1 MYISDFLALHLSEF
15 YGYITALTN
24 FLVKKEFL
32 VHRPMLIFEPT
43 VNYRTN
49 DNRTKQCQNRI
60 SQLGKICSYEL
71 STSIS
76 VLVEVFR
83 RRRGIF
89 WLVNESLTF
98 KGLAA
103 KQATIVN

>member
-1 MYISDFLALHLSEF
+1 MGIPVAVNSSTLYISDFLTLHLSEL

-32 VHRPMLIFEPT
+32 VHRPMLIFQPT
-43 VNYRTN
+43 VNSRTS
-49 DNRTKQCQNRI
+49 DNRTKRCQNRI

-83 RRRGIF
+83 RRRGYI
-89 WLVNESLTF
+89 
-98 KGLAA
+98 LARE
-103 KQATIVN
+103 